1 MSHEGKVAIVTG
13 AAMGIGREIAVKL
26 SREGAYTVLFD
37 LSEKVFETAEELKA
51 QGLRAMAVRGDVSNK
66 HDVEKAVNMVVG
78 ELGRIDIL
86 VNNAGI
92 YPFKSFLEMTEDE
105 WDKVMNVN
113 VKGVFYFT
121 RTVAPIMVRNNYG
134 RIVNVS
140 SIAGT
145 VVGFPGLTHYCASKA
160 AILGFTRALALEL
173 ARFNITVNAVAPG
186 PVETPGTLKGLTGE
200 VLESFKRSIPVGRLG
215 IPADI
220 AEAVAF
226 LTTERAGF
234 ITGQLIIVDGGYTIQ

>member
-1 MSHEGKVAIVTG
+1 
-13 AAMGIGREIAVKL
+13 
-26 SREGAYTVLFD
+26 
-37 LSEKVFETAEELKA
+37 
-51 QGLRAMAVRGDVSNK
+51 MAVRGDVSNK

>member
-37 LSEKVFETAEELKA
+37 LSEKVFETAKELKA

-92 YPFKSFLEMTEDE
+92 YPFKPFLEMTEDE

>member
-1 MSHEGKVAIVTG
+1 M
-13 AAMGIGREIAVKL
+13 
-26 SREGAYTVLFD
+26 
-37 LSEKVFETAEELKA
+37 
-51 QGLRAMAVRGDVSNK
+51 SNK